1 MVVRG
6 HNVWC
11 WVFEFIESPLWP
23 DTWVVLKNGLYVPK
37 KKRVL
42 FTQINKVFMA
52 FNFSNGINHKIH
64 SFKVHASM
72 VFTLF
77 SELCTHHHK
86 LRTFLLPLKKSV
98 HIVSRSFLSPTF
110 SLGQIWIYFKCLWI
124 FLFRMF
130 HVNITIQYVVF
141 YVWLLSLR
149 IIFSRFIHAITL
161 LIFIFIAK

>member
-11 WVFEFIESPLWP
+11 WIFEFIESPLWP
-23 DTWVVLKNGLYVPK
+23 DIWVVLKNGLYVPK

-52 FNFSNGINHKIH
+52 FNFIMELTTK
-64 SFKVHASM
+64 
-72 VFTLF
+72 FTLLKYMHLW
-77 SELCTHHHK
+77 SLLYSQVCTHHHE

-98 HIVSRSFLSPTF
+98 PIISCSLSPTL
-110 SLGQIWIYFKCLWI
+110 SLGQIWIYFKCLWV

-130 HVNITIQYVVF
+130 HVNVTIQYVVF

-149 IIFSRFIHAITL
+149 MIFSRFIHAITL
-161 LIFIFIAK
+161 LIFLFIAK